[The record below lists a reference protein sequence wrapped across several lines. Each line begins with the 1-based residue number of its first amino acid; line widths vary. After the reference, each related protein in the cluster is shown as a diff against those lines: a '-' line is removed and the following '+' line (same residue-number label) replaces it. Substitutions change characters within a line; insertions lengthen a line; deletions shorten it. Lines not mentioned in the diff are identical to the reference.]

1 LIGKRLVK
9 IQKIALANIIANG
22 LYGTEKTVPE
32 LLQGDLTAANLAK
45 HATMCLQDDAYRNEV
60 SEKLR
65 RAKEKLG
72 SLNPSE
78 EVARAIAGYLS

>member
-1 LIGKRLVK
+1 
-9 IQKIALANIIANG
+9 
-22 LYGTEKTVPE
+22 
-32 LLQGDLTAANLAK
+32 
-45 HATMCLQDDAYRNEV
+45 MFLQDDAYRNEV

>member
-1 LIGKRLVK
+1 
-9 IQKIALANIIANG
+9 
-22 LYGTEKTVPE
+22 
-32 LLQGDLTAANLAK
+32 LQGDLTATNLAK
-45 HATMCLQDDAYRNEV
+45 HAAMFLYNEAYRNDV

-78 EVARAIAGYLS
+78 EVAREIAEHLS